1 MPNPNLE
8 QKQIYDPEQIVLEK
22 NPQEILQKIS
32 QLEQENVLLKE
43 EVNLLKEQLQ
53 KLLEPKEIKEKMEI
67 NNTTSFQEAIRAG
80 NLNEAAAWLEKVKS
94 DPKYDA
100 RWLDHRSCKI
110 MGAFCNAGQLDEAEK
125 YIDYAQSEEG
135 RHDRKE
141 KIEQLRVKAK

>member
-1 MPNPNLE
+1 MDNS
-8 QKQIYDPEQIVLEK
+8 LEK
-22 NPQEILQKIS
+22 NSQEMLQEEILQLKR
-32 QLEQENVLLKE
+32 ENVFLKK
-43 EVNLLKEQLQ
+43 EVDFLKEQPQ

-100 RWLDHRSCKI
+100 WWLDHRSREI
-110 MGAFCNAGQLDEAEK
+110 MRAFCNAGQLDEAEK

-135 RHDRKE
+135 RRGRKE
-141 KIEQLRVKAK
+141 KIERLRRQAA